1 MSRESQPLLDKFLD
15 QNPNFPFWLNTCL
28 GLLLTLVGSITIF
41 QLLTTPTPRDPES
54 EHSAI
59 CYPASRLIS
68 VPDHIDTSLDQAE
81 SRSRDHCTRVRE
93 DLITKAIFVAV
104 PTTIVGSV
112 TGTALVFRRKL
123 GPQPIKKD
131 ISEK

>member
-15 QNPNFPFWLNTCL
+15 QNSNFPFWFNTCL